1 MTRHIDEEIADL
13 RQMTAEQLRAR
24 HGEVCPAPAR
34 SAHKQHLVRR
44 IAWWLQ
50 ALAEGDLSQRA
61 RQRAEQLARDADLL
75 AHRPQLPAA
84 STARAAAT
92 SLRDP
97 RLPPPGVLLV
107 RCYRG
112 QMLEVKVLA
121 RGFEYDDRFYASL
134 TAVAREIT
142 GKHWNGYHFFGLG
155 KEKKQT

>member
-1 MTRHIDEEIADL
+1 MAHNIDEEIADL

-24 HGEVCPAPAR
+24 HGEVCGRPAC

-50 ALAEGDLSQRA
+50 ALAEGDLSLRA
-61 RQRAEQLARDADLL
+61 RLRAEQLVRDADPLT
-75 AHRPQLPAA
+75 ARPPSPAT
-84 STARAAAT
+84 STARAAAR
-92 SLRDP
+92 RDA
-97 RLPPPGVLLV
+97 RLPSPGALLV

-112 QMLEVKVLA
+112 QTLEVKVLA
-121 RGFEYDDRFYASL
+121 RGFEYDDRIYASL

>member
-24 HGEVCPAPAR
+24 HGEVCPAPAC
-34 SAHKQHLVRR
+34 SPHKQHLVRR

-61 RQRAEQLARDADLL
+61 RLRAEQLVRDADPLT
-75 AHRPQLPAA
+75 ARPPPPPAT
-84 STARAAAT
+84 STARAAAAR
-92 SLRDP
+92 RDL
-97 RLPPPGVLLV
+97 RLPPPGTLLV

-112 QMLEVKVLA
+112 QTLEVKVLT
-121 RGFEYDDRFYASL
+121 RGFEYDDRIYASL